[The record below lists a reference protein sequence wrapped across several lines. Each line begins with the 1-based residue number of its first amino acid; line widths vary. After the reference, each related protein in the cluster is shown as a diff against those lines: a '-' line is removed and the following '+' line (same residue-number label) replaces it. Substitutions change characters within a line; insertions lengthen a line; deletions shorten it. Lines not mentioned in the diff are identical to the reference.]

1 MYMYI
6 LETIFYNC
14 ELFMF
19 WFLTSFMLTA
29 EAITQSFS
37 FIHAWDLDGVNRNY
51 LYGYKIL
58 E

>member
-1 MYMYI
+1 MYI

-14 ELFMF
+14 ELSVF
-19 WFLTSFMLTA
+19 WISTSFMLTA